1 MLSSRVSTSLWVC
14 HCPNYELSVWLLC
27 GVPVAAFIA
36 TNFLRGCCHWTYYLE
51 IVPSA
56 LTRAWDRQWVLRT
69 SLAALNNP
77 PPPSLPPPL
86 LCAFPEWQFLIIL
99 GNAIR
104 SLTTGYGNR
113 SLLECNSSSSQVT
126 QSVVWLQAFL
136 LHWHTAQHTSCSA
149 RSEKKQ
155 GARPYR
161 VWKP

>member
-1 MLSSRVSTSLWVC
+1 MSVALIELVC
-14 HCPNYELSVWLLC
+14 LPVCYLVELV
-27 GVPVAAFIA
+27 
-36 TNFLRGCCHWTYYLE
+36 LRFEYVIVE

-56 LTRAWDRQWVLRT
+56 LTRAWDRQWVLGT

-113 SLLECNSSSSQVT
+113 SLLECNSSSSQET
-126 QSVVWLQAFL
+126 QSVV
-136 LHWHTAQHTSCSA
+136 
-149 RSEKKQ
+149 
-155 GARPYR
+155 
-161 VWKP
+161 

>member
-1 MLSSRVSTSLWVC
+1 MPLSELWIISLIV
-14 HCPNYELSVWLLC
+14 VC
-27 GVPVAAFIA
+27 GVSPSFH
-36 TNFLRGCCHWTYYLE
+36 GCCHHWTYYLE
-51 IVPSA
+51 FVVPSA
-56 LTRAWDRQWVLRT
+56 LARAWDRQWVLRT

-77 PPPSLPPPL
+77 PPPPPPPL
-86 LCAFPEWQFLIIL
+86 LYAIPEWQFLIIL